1 MRHLFLRQTGARPR
15 LDQDRDKGE
24 LLFQRFILAPRTS
37 FSVGVFEPSEPRV
50 LKLGYAHQGTESF
63 CERCEEGH
71 NGIELPVV
79 SLDRTLHFLECHCL
93 LSLKVYYRSSRTALR
108 LERSYYQGT
117 GKA

>member
-79 SLDRTLHFLECHCL
+79 RRRNSPKARQHAIQENFRNPTSVARNAANQFTRPD
-93 LSLKVYYRSSRTALR
+93 LSVTVF
-108 LERSYYQGT
+108 
-117 GKA
+117 